1 MKFGLDEIVEKW
13 KSLEKIIARFRL
25 KAILRKFK
33 TNSQYGQML
42 MLKIRVILSTKNI
55 QSSQNTVPK
64 SLKMIIKKFALDEIV
79 EIQH

>member
-42 MLKIRVILSTKNI
+42 MLTIRVILSTKNI